1 MPVSCPIPLRFLS
14 QEEFGEL
21 SFEVMRDV
29 FAIHNSLGRLFDESI
44 YKHALAARRRDVMLE
59 FPIDVSFGSF
69 SKRYFM
75 DVLAQGGGV
84 FEFKAVDGIAPRH
97 KAQLIH
103 YLLLTGLKHG
113 MLVNLRGDQVER
125 EFVNASLTLEDR
137 RCFSVETGAWTDSV
151 SGASRMRETLLAIL
165 NDWGTCLELPLYNEA
180 LTHLLGGEA
189 NVLRMTE
196 IRLEGVSVGSQ
207 LFRQVSDGVAFK
219 LTAFEA
225 EESLERFAAAARR
238 MLACASLQALLW
250 VNIARHR
257 ITFVTL
263 Q

>member
-1 MPVSCPIPLRFLS
+1 MPVTCPIPLRVLS

-29 FAIHNSLGRLFDESI
+29 FAIHNSLGRLLDESI
-44 YKHALAARRRDVMLE
+44 YK
-59 FPIDVSFGSF
+59 
-69 SKRYFM
+69 
-75 DVLAQGGGV
+75 Q
-84 FEFKAVDGIAPRH
+84 
-97 KAQLIH
+97 
-103 YLLLTGLKHG
+103 
-113 MLVNLRGDQVER
+113 
-125 EFVNASLTLEDR
+125 
-137 RCFSVETGAWTDSV
+137 
-151 SGASRMRETLLAIL
+151 
-165 NDWGTCLELPLYNEA
+165 A

-189 NVLRMTE
+189 HVLRMAE
-196 IRLEGVSVGSQ
+196 IRLDGVSVGMQ